1 MLFRGVPNSCLH
13 FVLKRQALISW
24 PARFARSQSCFHPSP
39 FPRFLPSFFPLPS
52 ISSPLRGETLIQFHL
67 ARADKLTSL
76 SLFLFLSLPPSFPY
90 SLSFRATSPSQ
101 SLLYCLLKTIYNLNP
116 PWSIGGKCSLFP
128 ANGTRANRIAG
139 YSRRTLIICWSI
151 SVAFVEFGNYPIMF
165 LEDEGCSNWE

>member
-1 MLFRGVPNSCLH
+1 MLFGGVPNSCLH

-24 PARFARSQSCFHPSP
+24 PARFAPSQSCSHPSSP

-76 SLFLFLSLPPSFPY
+76 SFPY

-128 ANGTRANRIAG
+128 ANGTRANRIAS

-151 SVAFVEFGNYPIMF
+151 SAAFVEFGNYPIMF
-165 LEDEGCSNWE
+165 LGDEGCLNWG